1 MAQENFLAPSML
13 HEFAKD
19 DVKLGFRFGTLNNL
33 KKKHFQYIKWA
44 LIRDRGAPLSVFNT

>member
-33 KKKHFQYIKWA
+33 KKKTF
-44 LIRDRGAPLSVFNT
+44 

>member
-33 KKKHFQYIKWA
+33 KKKHFKYKMGTDS
-44 LIRDRGAPLSVFNT
+44 RSRRPSFCF